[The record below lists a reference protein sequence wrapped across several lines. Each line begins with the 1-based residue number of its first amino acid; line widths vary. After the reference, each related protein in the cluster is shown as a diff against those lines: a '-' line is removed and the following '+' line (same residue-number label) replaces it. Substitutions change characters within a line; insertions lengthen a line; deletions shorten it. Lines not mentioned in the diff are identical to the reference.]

1 MPRSSRSAIQNSRR
15 AAEHRDRRAAESPA
29 SRQAR
34 LALRRRQALTLESDI
49 TAKRRNSVKKRERR
63 AAESPAARLARL
75 ATDKA
80 ATRKRREAL
89 ESSIA
94 ENQHMRAE
102 HCSQAAVVAEARCAR
117 RDATHNDA
125 FEHLVWLHSCS
136 GSLGVMN
143 ARRLSH
149 LKNAGASAAL
159 EIARQDVLADVQQHI
174 SLSTLDMARR
184 VSDFS
189 DVNNVDNDMKVCG
202 SCGTRDPDDPYPR
215 EVTAAHMV
223 NTMNFR
229 VYELGSM
236 NFRVLAH
243 SPRPPPGEQLNV
255 PQPGFSPL

>member
-1 MPRSSRSAIQNSRR
+1 MPRSSRSAIQKSRR
-15 AAEHRDRRAAESPA
+15 ATEDRDRRAAESPA

-34 LALRRRQALTLESDI
+34 LALVKAATRRRRQVLTLESDI
-49 TAKRRNSVKKRERR
+49 TAKRRNS
-63 AAESPAARLARL
+63 
-75 ATDKA
+75 
-80 ATRKRREAL
+80 
-89 ESSIA
+89 SIA
-94 ENQHMRAE
+94 ENQHLRAE
-102 HCSQAAVVAEARCAR
+102 HCRQAAVVAEARCAR

-159 EIARQDVLADVQQHI
+159 EIARQDVLADAQQHI
-174 SLSTLDMARR
+174 SLSTLDMARC

-189 DVNNVDNDMKVCG
+189 DVNNVDMKVCG
-202 SCGTRDPDDPYPR
+202 SCGTRDPDDPYSR

-223 NTMNFR
+223 NTMYCR
-229 VYELGSM
+229 VYKFGSM

-243 SPRPPPGEQLNV
+243 SPSRTRVYLQKHC
-255 PQPGFSPL
+255 GFLETQETQANRGHHP